1 MGIIAFM
8 SLLFAGALGFGL
20 ALFIMATKLDE
31 SNNFGDSDGFSF
43 NVRITDADN
52 KVSRSEESRAGYLL
66 FHAPKKPTV
75 PIVPRSDDLVRK
87 SKAFHKVEILDK
99 ETEQK
104 TKPAAGSSNPR
115 RRVTSAAGSSNPRRR
130 VTSATI
136 SADHADA
143 SDQGDKIPN
152 REGKKSY
159 PPVPRGPAIVNQED
173 E

>member
-52 KVSRSEESRAGYLL
+52 KVSRSEESRAGYLSY
-66 FHAPKKPTV
+66 HAPKKPTV

-115 RRVTSAAGSSNPRRR
+115 RRVTSA
-130 VTSATI
+130 TI